1 MRMRLPAA
9 TTSAKVPAT
18 AKEALRRHWRLYVYE
33 GAELAWFMVAA
44 CVATVVLFGAGSVGM
59 RMVPSAAVR
68 RLVMGAAM
76 GATAVMIIHSPMGRR
91 SGAHFNPAIT
101 LTYLRLGKIGLWD
114 AVGYVCGQFIGAM
127 AGVGVAAL
135 GMMALMMGRSLA
147 QPSVDYAVTV
157 PGIGGTAGAFGAEL
171 FMASVLMGVVLWM
184 TNRRRLA
191 GYTGYVVGVLITGYV
206 FFFAPVSG
214 FSINPARTVGSAVF
228 AGVWTAVWIYFV
240 APLLGMLLAAEIY
253 VRRFGIESVLC
264 AKLHASPSMLCP
276 FEGGVEEHARERR
289 AASS

>member
-1 MRMRLPAA
+1 MRGEAA
-9 TTSAKVPAT
+9 DAKVRVPAT
-18 AKEALRRHWRLYVYE
+18 PMEALRRHWFLYVYE

-44 CVATVVLFGAGSVGM
+44 CVATVVLFGVGSPVLHW
-59 RMVPSAAVR
+59 VPSAALR
-68 RLVMGAAM
+68 RLFMGAAM
-76 GATAVMIIHSPMGRR
+76 GGTAVMIIHSPMGKR

-101 LTYLRLGKIGLWD
+101 LTYLWLGKIGLWD
-114 AVGYVCGQFIGAM
+114 AVGYVLGQFVGGV

-135 GMMALMMGRSLA
+135 MMGRLLA

-171 FMASVLMGVVLWM
+171 FMAALLMGTVLWM

-191 GYTGYVVGVLITGYV
+191 AYTSYAVGVLITGYV

-228 AGVWTAVWIYFV
+228 AQVWTAGWVYFV
-240 APLLGMLLAAEIY
+240 APLMGMFGAAAVY
-253 VRRFGIESVLC
+253 VGRFGIDSVLC
-264 AKLHASPSMLCP
+264 AKLHAAPSVLCP
-276 FEGGVEEHARERR
+276 YRCGVVEHVVEWKE
-289 AASS
+289 ASSPRG